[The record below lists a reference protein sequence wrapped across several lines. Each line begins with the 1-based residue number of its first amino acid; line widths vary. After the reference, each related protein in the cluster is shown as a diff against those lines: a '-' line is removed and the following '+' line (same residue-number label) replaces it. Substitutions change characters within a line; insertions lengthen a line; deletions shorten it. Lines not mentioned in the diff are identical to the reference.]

1 MKELIIVISR
11 FIVTRAVFFFFVA
24 AGGVEDNIRAGEAY
38 NKSRVVLG
46 LVKAKKTEI

>member
-11 FIVTRAVFFFFVA
+11 FIVTRAVFFVA

>member
-11 FIVTRAVFFFFVA
+11 FIVTRAVFLFVA